1 MPCVSTIYYHK
12 KINMKIGIIR
22 EGKAPPDKRV
32 PFTPKQCKHIIDHM
46 PGTEMVVQPSPI
58 RCFTDEEYRKL
69 GIPVQEDLSNC
80 DVLMGVKE
88 VPLKE
93 LIPGKTYFFFSHTI
107 KKQPHNRKLL
117 QEVIRKGI
125 RLVDYEVLTDRSGM
139 RIIGFGRFAGVVGA
153 YNGLRAWGLRHRLWS
168 LKPAWQCRNME
179 ELTAE
184 LSNVSL
190 PPLRIAVTG
199 GGRVAGGVMELLN
212 AAGIPQLA
220 PDEYLSGEKSH
231 LPVFVR
237 LDPGDYNEHKEGQP
251 FDLLHF
257 FNHPGEYIGT
267 FRRFLPQTDLLIG
280 AAFWDPKAPV
290 LFSPEDTRRP
300 DFRVKIIADITCD
313 IDGSIPTTRRS
324 STIDDPYYDIH
335 PHSFE
340 IKEPFSGDDH
350 ISVMAVDNLPCE
362 LPVDASHDF
371 GKNLTEKVLPGLLGD
386 DPDQIIERASITRN
400 GRLTKKFAYLQEF
413 ADGKE

>member
-1 MPCVSTIYYHK
+1 
-12 KINMKIGIIR
+12 MKIGIIR
-22 EGKAPPDKRV
+22 EGKAPPDRRV
-32 PFTPKQCKHIIDHM
+32 PFTPQQCKYIIDHM
-46 PGTEMVVQPSPI
+46 PGVSMVVQPSPI

-69 GIPVQEDLSNC
+69 GIPVQEELSDC

-88 VPLKE
+88 VPLKD

-107 KKQPHNRKLL
+107 KKQPHNRELL
-117 QEVIRKGI
+117 REIVHKGI
-125 RLVDYEVLTDRSGM
+125 QLIDYEVLTDHSGM

-153 YNGLRAWGLRHRLWS
+153 YNGFRAWGLRHRLWS

-179 ELTAE
+179 EMLGE
-184 LSNVSL
+184 LKAVDL
-190 PPLRIAVTG
+190 PAIRIAVTG
-199 GGRVAGGVMELLN
+199 GGRVAGGVLELME
-212 AAGIPQLA
+212 AAGIP
-220 PDEYLSGEKSH
+220 S
-231 LPVFVR
+231 LPVDHYLADEIHPGPVYVR
-237 LDPGDYNEHKEGQP
+237 LDPGDYNEHIEGKP

-257 FNHPGEYIGT
+257 FNNPAEYRGT

-324 STIDDPYYDIH
+324 STIDDPFYDIH

-340 IKEPFSGDDH
+340 IKEPFSGDEH

-362 LPVDASHDF
+362 LPADASHDF
-371 GKNLTEKVLPGLLGD
+371 GKNLTEKVLPFLAGE
-386 DPDQIIERASITRN
+386 DPDGIIERASITSN
-400 GRLTKKFAYLQEF
+400 GQLTEKFAYLQDYL
-413 ADGKE
+413 ADFPR

>member
-1 MPCVSTIYYHK
+1 
-12 KINMKIGIIR
+12 MKIGLIR
-22 EGKAPPDKRV
+22 EDKSPPDRRV
-32 PFTPKQCKHIIDHM
+32 PFTPLQCKHIIDHM
-46 PGTEMVVQPSPI
+46 PGTEIVVQPSLI
-58 RCFTDEEYRKL
+58 RCFSDEDYQRL

-88 VPLKE
+88 VPMAD

-107 KKQPHNRKLL
+107 KKQPHNRKML
-117 QEVIRKGI
+117 QEVVRRGI
-125 RLVDYEVLTDRSGM
+125 RLVDYELLTDRNGM

-179 ELTAE
+179 EMLGEIKT
-184 LSNVSL
+184 VDL

-199 GGRVAGGVMELLN
+199 GGRVAGGVMELME
-212 AAGIPQLA
+212 AAGIP
-220 PDEYLSGEKSH
+220 S
-231 LPVFVR
+231 LPVDHYLEGKPHPHPVYVR
-237 LDPGDYNEHKEGQP
+237 LDPGDYNEHKEGRP

-257 FNHPGEYIGT
+257 FNNPGEYKGT
-267 FRRFLPQTDLLIG
+267 FRRFLPHTDLLIG

-290 LFSPEDTRRP
+290 LFAPEDTRRP

-324 STIDDPYYDIH
+324 STIDDPFYDIH

-340 IKEPFSGDDH
+340 IKEPFSGEEH
-350 ISVMAVDNLPCE
+350 LTVMAVDNLPCE
-362 LPVDASHDF
+362 LPADASHDF
-371 GKNLTEKVLPGLLGD
+371 GKNLIEKVLPFLAGN
-386 DPDQIIERASITRN
+386 DPDRIIERASITRR
-400 GRLTKKFAYLQEF
+400 GRLTERFAYLQ
-413 ADGKE
+413 DYLTDPPW

>member
-1 MPCVSTIYYHK
+1 
-12 KINMKIGIIR
+12 MKIGIIR
-22 EGKAPPDKRV
+22 EGKAPPDRRV
-32 PFTPKQCKHIIDHM
+32 PFTPQQCKNIIDHM

-58 RCFTDEEYRKL
+58 RCFSDEEYRKL
-69 GIPVQEDLSNC
+69 GIPVQEELSNC

-88 VPLKE
+88 VPLAD

-107 KKQPHNRKLL
+107 KKQPYNRKLL

-125 RLVDYEVLTDRSGM
+125 RLVDYEVLTDRSSM

-153 YNGLRAWGLRHRLWS
+153 YNGFRAWGLRHRLWS

-179 ELTAE
+179 EMLGE
-184 LSNVSL
+184 LKAVDL
-190 PPLRIAVTG
+190 PAIRIAVTG
-199 GGRVAGGVMELLN
+199 GGRVAGGVLELME
-212 AAGIPQLA
+212 AAGIP
-220 PDEYLSGEKSH
+220 S
-231 LPVFVR
+231 LPVDHYLADEIHPGPVYVR
-237 LDPGDYNEHKEGQP
+237 LDPGDYNEHIEGKP

-257 FNHPGEYIGT
+257 FNNPAEYRGT

-324 STIDDPYYDIH
+324 STIDDPFYDIH

-340 IKEPFSGDDH
+340 IKDPFSGDDH

-362 LPVDASHDF
+362 LPADASHDF
-371 GKNLTEKVLPGLLGD
+371 GKNLTEKVLPFLAGE
-386 DPDQIIERASITRN
+386 DPDGIIERASITKN
-400 GRLTKKFAYLQEF
+400 GQLTERFLYLHEYLE
-413 ADGKE
+413 GRE

>member
-1 MPCVSTIYYHK
+1 MR
-12 KINMKIGIIR
+12 IGIIR
-22 EGKAPPDKRV
+22 EGKLPPDKRV
-32 PFTPKQCKHIIDHM
+32 PFTPEQCRHILDHM
-46 PGTEMVVQPSPI
+46 PGTEIVVQPSPI
-58 RCFTDEEYRKL
+58 RCFRDEEYQRL
-69 GIPVQEDLSNC
+69 GIPVQEDLSEC

-88 VPLKE
+88 VPLTE

-107 KKQPHNRKLL
+107 KKQPHNRELL
-117 QEVIRKGI
+117 REVVRKGI

-153 YNGLRAWGLRHRLWS
+153 YNGFRAWGLRHKLWA

-184 LSNVSL
+184 LTAVKL

-199 GGRVAGGVMELLN
+199 GGRVAGGVLELMN
-212 AAGIPQLA
+212 AAGIHSLT
-220 PDEYLSGEKSH
+220 PDEYLSGEKSL

-237 LDPGDYNEHKEGQP
+237 LDPGDYNEHKEGRP

-257 FNHPGEYIGT
+257 FNHPTEYRGT
-267 FRRFLPQTDLLIG
+267 FRRFLPHTDLLIG

-290 LFSPEDTRRP
+290 LFSPEDTRHP
-300 DFRVKIIADITCD
+300 HFRIRTIADITCD
-313 IDGSIPTTRRS
+313 INGSIPTTRRS
-324 STIDDPYYDIH
+324 SSIADPFYDIH
-335 PHSFE
+335 PGSFD
-340 IKEPFSGDDH
+340 IHPPFSGEEH
-350 ISVMAVDNLPCE
+350 ITIMAVDNLPCE

-371 GKNLTEKVLPGLLGD
+371 GKNLMDKVLPSLLGN

-400 GRLTKKFAYLQEF
+400 GRLTEKFSYLHDYLDAYNNE
-413 ADGKE
+413 GS

>member
-1 MPCVSTIYYHK
+1 
-12 KINMKIGIIR
+12 MKIGIIR
-22 EGKAPPDKRV
+22 EGKAPPDRRA
-32 PFTPKQCKHIIDHM
+32 PFTPQQCKHIIDHM
-46 PGTEMVVQPSPI
+46 PGVDIVVQPSPI
-58 RCFTDEEYRKL
+58 RCFRDEEYSRL
-69 GIPVQEDLSNC
+69 GIPLREDLTDC
-80 DVLMGVKE
+80 DILMGVKE
-88 VPLKE
+88 VPLAD

-107 KKQPHNRKLL
+107 KKQPYNRKLL

-168 LKPAWQCRNME
+168 MKPAWQCRNME
-179 ELTAE
+179 EMLGE
-184 LSNVSL
+184 LKAVDL
-190 PPLRIAVTG
+190 PAIRIAVTG
-199 GGRVAGGVMELLN
+199 GGRVAGGVLELMG
-212 AAGIPQLA
+212 AAGIP
-220 PDEYLSGEKSH
+220 S
-231 LPVFVR
+231 LPVDHYLADEIHPSPVYVR
-237 LDPGDYNEHKEGQP
+237 LDPGDYNQHKEGKP

-257 FNHPGEYIGT
+257 FNNPGEYRGT

-324 STIDDPYYDIH
+324 STIDDPFYDIH

-362 LPVDASHDF
+362 LPADASHDF
-371 GKNLTEKVLPGLLGD
+371 GKNLTEKVLPFLAGE
-386 DPDQIIERASITRN
+386 DPDGIIERASITKN
-400 GRLTKKFAYLQEF
+400 GQLTERFLYLQDYLE
-413 ADGKE
+413 DRE

>member
-1 MPCVSTIYYHK
+1 
-12 KINMKIGIIR
+12 MKIGIIR
-22 EGKAPPDKRV
+22 EGKAPPDRRV
-32 PFTPKQCKHIIDHM
+32 PFTPQQCKNIIDHM

-58 RCFTDEEYRKL
+58 RCFSDEEYRKL
-69 GIPVQEDLSNC
+69 GIPVQEELSNC

-88 VPLKE
+88 VPLAD

-107 KKQPHNRKLL
+107 KKQPYNRKLL

-125 RLVDYEVLTDRSGM
+125 RLVDYEVLTDRSSM

-153 YNGLRAWGLRHRLWS
+153 YNGFRAWGLRHRLWS

-179 ELTAE
+179 EMLGE
-184 LSNVSL
+184 LKAVDL
-190 PPLRIAVTG
+190 PAIRIAVTG
-199 GGRVAGGVMELLN
+199 GGRVAGGVLELME
-212 AAGIPQLA
+212 AAGIP
-220 PDEYLSGEKSH
+220 S
-231 LPVFVR
+231 LPVDHYLADEIHPGPVYVR
-237 LDPGDYNEHKEGQP
+237 LDPGDYNEHIEGKP

-257 FNHPGEYIGT
+257 FNNPGEYKGT

-324 STIDDPYYDIH
+324 STIDDPFYDIH

-340 IKEPFSGDDH
+340 IKDPFSGDDH

-362 LPVDASHDF
+362 LPADASHDF
-371 GKNLTEKVLPGLLGD
+371 GKNLTEKVLPFLAGE
-386 DPDQIIERASITRN
+386 DPDGIIERASITKN
-400 GRLTKKFAYLQEF
+400 GQLTERFLYLHEYLE
-413 ADGKE
+413 GRE

>member
-1 MPCVSTIYYHK
+1 MI
-12 KINMKIGIIR
+12 IGIIR
-22 EGKAPPDKRV
+22 EGKSPPDRRV
-32 PFTPKQCKHIIDHM
+32 PFTPQQCKHIIDHL
-46 PGTEMVVQPSPI
+46 PGVGIIVQPSPI
-58 RCFTDEEYRKL
+58 RCFSDEEYRKL
-69 GIPVQEDLSNC
+69 GVPVQEELSGC

-88 VPLKE
+88 VPVAD

-117 QEVIRKGI
+117 QEVVRKGI
-125 RLVDYEVLTDRSGM
+125 RLVDYELLTDHNGM

-153 YNGLRAWGLRHRLWS
+153 YNGLRAWGLRHHLWS

-179 ELTAE
+179 EMLGE
-184 LSNVSL
+184 LAAVDL
-190 PPLRIAVTG
+190 PAIRIAVTG
-199 GGRVAGGVMELLN
+199 GGRVAGGVVELMN
-212 AAGIPQLA
+212 AAGVHP
-220 PDEYLSGEKSH
+220 
-231 LPVFVR
+231 LPVEHYLADKIHPGPVYVR
-237 LDPGDYNEHKEGQP
+237 LDPGDYNQHKEGKP

-257 FNHPGEYIGT
+257 FNNPGEYKGT

-324 STIDDPYYDIH
+324 STIDDPFFDIH

-362 LPVDASHDF
+362 LPADASHDF
-371 GKNLTEKVLPGLLGD
+371 GKNLTEKVLPFLAGE
-386 DPDQIIERASITRN
+386 DPDGIIERASITEN
-400 GRLTKKFAYLQEF
+400 GQLTERFLYLHDYLE
-413 ADGKE
+413 GRE